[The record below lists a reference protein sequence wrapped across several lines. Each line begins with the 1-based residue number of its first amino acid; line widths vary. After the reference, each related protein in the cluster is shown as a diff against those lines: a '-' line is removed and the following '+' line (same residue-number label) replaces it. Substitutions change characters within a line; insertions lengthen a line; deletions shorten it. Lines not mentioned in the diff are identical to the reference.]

1 MKDALFAT
9 SIPFWHRNH
18 VLAVAALAAL
28 TIHAAVLFG
37 FNLSGLRSLP
47 TASEYGQGIE
57 VTLSLGGGAL
67 VAAAAREDTSLPE
80 IVPPVLPEEAEV
92 VEAQVEPV
100 PTVKTPTQR
109 RRNKVAPVTRSS
121 SEATGKSQPLGGG
134 DPSPS
139 EGIGQEEFLG
149 GGDTSEPV
157 PLGQAFNPSPVYPEL
172 ARRRGQEGTVRLLV
186 QVGTDGVV
194 HNLGILHSSGYTLL
208 DEAAVRAVRRWRFKP
223 AFGRGGIVAGE
234 VIVPVEF
241 RLR

>member
-1 MKDALFAT
+1 MKDALFTT

-57 VTLSLGGGAL
+57 VTLSLGGGSP
-67 VAAAAREDTSLPE
+67 VAVAAREDAPLPE
-80 IVPPVLPEEAEV
+80 TVPPVVPEEAEV
-92 VEAQVEPV
+92 VETQVEPV

-109 RRNKVAPVTRSS
+109 RRNKVAPITRSS
-121 SEATGKSQPLGGG
+121 SEATGKSQA
-134 DPSPS
+134 PSPL

-186 QVGTDGVV
+186 QVGADGLV

-208 DEAAVRAVRRWRFKP
+208 DEAAVRAVQRWRFKP